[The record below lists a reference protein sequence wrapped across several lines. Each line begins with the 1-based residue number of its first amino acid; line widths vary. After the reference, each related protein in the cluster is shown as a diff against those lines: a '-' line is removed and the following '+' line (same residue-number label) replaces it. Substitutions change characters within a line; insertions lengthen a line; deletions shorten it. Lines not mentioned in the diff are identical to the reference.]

1 MRIFKNIEEEQQQ
14 QQLKLSEEAILQI
27 HVDDSEVPSIEAVTS
42 TGSSPSSSVGEEMYR
57 SEYASASTAEYHEEE
72 DIEEPKLSLSPLQ
85 INTTATAASTA
96 TATTAST
103 SISDHY
109 ISKDDLLEQLLTPRF
124 LQDYED
130 LASQQKEKILQERH
144 LRKELIQKELDTLV
158 QATEHMLALEEGS
171 HEFEPEAVEA
181 LGVAANRVAYLRKYY
196 DVVSC
201 QYIYIPS
208 VAHCIMN
215 GSLLDEA
222 RHHYFGK
229 VAVADANDCD
239 SAGRDEFLIAYAAAL
254 GSTVMIAQR
263 EGQLVVSLEEEGG
276 VDVHSLA
283 EELDLSVES
292 DDEVYDT
299 TRTANSQV
307 TNLVW
312 GVPPTGAGYD
322 SSRSSSSTTFV
333 FDFET
338 RKKNLQGRTTFS
350 FPRTVSFVVVALLF
364 AVTSYYVSL
373 DAVQEVNGG
382 VVSALLVQGR
392 AYAETWMTEA
402 TKFGPSWGPETL
414 EHNADATTTTNRK
427 PVTLPKPAFSPSP
440 LVEEEV
446 YPLLIGPKSS
456 SSAMAAKEDLTIQ
469 VVVKQPSRQPPVKNT
484 DSTVEPL
491 SFSDD
496 GKRKVRRGAI
506 VPNLLY

>member
-1 MRIFKNIEEEQQQ
+1 MWNFKNEEEEQQQ
-14 QQLKLSEEAILQI
+14 QLKLQI
-27 HVDDSEVPSIEAVTS
+27 HVDNSEVPSIEAVTS

-57 SEYASASTAEYHEEE
+57 SEYATASTAEYHEEE
-72 DIEEPKLSLSPLQ
+72 DMEEPKLSLSPLQ
-85 INTTATAASTA
+85 VNATATAASTA
-96 TATTAST
+96 TATTAT

-124 LQDYED
+124 LQDYQD
-130 LASQQKEKILQERH
+130 LASQQKEKILQERQ

-229 VAVADANDCD
+229 AAVADANDYD

-263 EGQLVVSLEEEGG
+263 EGQLVSLEENGD
-276 VDVHSLA
+276 VDVHSLV

-299 TRTANSQV
+299 TRTTNSQV

-312 GVPPTGAGYD
+312 GVSPTGGGYD
-322 SSRSSSSTTFV
+322 SSRSSSSTNFV

-338 RKKNLQGRTTFS
+338 RKKNLQGRKSLS
-350 FPRTVSFVVVALLF
+350 FPRIVAFVVVALLF
-364 AVTSYYVSL
+364 AVTSYYVSF

-392 AYAETWMTEA
+392 AYAETWMTEI
-402 TKFGPSWGPETL
+402 TKFGPFGGPETL
-414 EHNADATTTTNRK
+414 EHNAGGTTTTTNRK
-427 PVTLPKPAFSPSP
+427 PVTLPTPAFSLSP
-440 LVEEEV
+440 LVEDEV
-446 YPLLIGPKSS
+446 PPLLIRPKSS
-456 SSAMAAKEDLTIQ
+456 SSAMAAKKDLTIQ
-469 VVVKQPSRQPPVKNT
+469 VVVEQPSRQPPVRNT
-484 DSTVEPL
+484 YSTVEPL
-491 SFSDD
+491 SSSDD